1 MHATQDDDSTGRPV
15 AHVVV
20 LGNTNVDLVA
30 YVPREVAEG
39 ETIIASDFTI
49 GLGGKGANQAVA
61 ARRAGSAVSFIGRVG
76 TDSFGEMML
85 EGLSQEG
92 IDLAHLE
99 QIDGPSGNATIW
111 VQPDGANRITVFL
124 GASGKITPEAAEHAV
139 STHSQAKF
147 FVSQLELGHDVVLA
161 GLGSAKSHGMTT
173 VLNIAPY
180 SALSPEML
188 EHTDWLIAN
197 EGELEALL
205 TDVGIETTLELS
217 PGELIEQVPAW
228 SEAIGTNVVVTLGSQ
243 GALGHAAGSE
253 PYFAEAPKV
262 TAIDT
267 VGAGDCF
274 VGYFVSA
281 LNGGHPWQQALR
293 SGVHAASESVQ
304 RLGAQASY
312 PAAEDAKRFTTIS

>member
-1 MHATQDDDSTGRPV
+1 MHSTEADDSAGWSEAQV
-15 AHVVV
+15 LV

-61 ARRAGSAVSFIGRVG
+61 ARRAGSSVSFIGRVG
-76 TDSFGEMML
+76 TDSFGEMMQ
-85 EGLSQEG
+85 EGLSKEG
-92 IDLAHLE
+92 IDLEHLE
-99 QIDGPSGNATIW
+99 QIEGPSGNATIW
-111 VQPDGANRITVFL
+111 VQPGGANRITVFL
-124 GASGKITPEAAEHAV
+124 GASGTMTPEAAEHAV
-139 STHSQAKF
+139 SSHPHAKF
-147 FVSQLELGHDVVLA
+147 FVSQLELRQDVVLA
-161 GLGSAKSHGMTT
+161 GLRAAKAHGMTT

-180 SALSPEML
+180 SALSPEIL

-197 EGELEALL
+197 EGELHALL
-205 TDVGIETTLELS
+205 AGVGIEASLELS
-217 PGELIEQVPAW
+217 PEELIYQIPSW

-243 GALGHAAGSE
+243 GALGHAVGSE

-281 LNGGHPWQQALR
+281 VNGGHSWQQALR

-312 PAAEDAKRFTTIS
+312 PAVEDAESLRTIS